1 MDSFVIERWIRDR
14 DVFVATARE
23 LGAEVNVQDAGAD
36 VKEQISQIEYFI
48 NKQVDVIVVIARDC
62 GALSDAIQKAQSAGI
77 SVISYDRMVNNANTD
92 LYISFDNRKVGE
104 IMAQALVNA
113 LPQGGDVFMIQGS
126 SSDNNVQMVK
136 QGFDDMLADT
146 DLHVVYEANCDG
158 WTAELAA
165 GYVEEALEK
174 YPHVKGIMC
183 GNDDIASQ
191 VVQVLAEN
199 QLAGNV
205 VVVGQDGDL
214 AACQRIV
221 EGTQYMTAF
230 KPIEDL
236 ARKAAKY
243 AVEMGSGKGVA
254 ELEDVTETV
263 NDGTYE
269 IPSCIL
275 EPTAVT
281 KENIDKVIIEGGF
294 HRRDEVLSEC
304 GLQLNKIFR
313 DYPAAFCR
321 CKSKLVYS
329 IILQQKCPVLCRA
342 FFVFLKMSCF
352 LPTMSRLPCAI
363 VTSSRKREKRKKK
376 WRIFTMR
383 KKVVS
388 AILCASM
395 VAGMVVIPG
404 VAVKAD
410 DKKLI
415 GVTMPTKDLQRWNQ
429 DGENM
434 KKELEAAGYEVDLQ
448 YASNDVSTQVSQLE
462 NQVANGCDLLVVASI
477 DGSSLGE
484 PLKQAKEAGIP
495 VISYDRLLMNSDAVS
510 YYATFDNYKVGQKQG
525 EYLVDALDLDNQDGP
540 FNIELFTGDPG
551 DNNCN
556 FFFGGAMDVLQ
567 KYIDEGKLVVKSGQT
582 EFEQVATANWDS
594 AKAQDRMDT
603 IIAGNYSDGTNLDA
617 VLCSNDSTAL
627 GVENA
632 LAASYTGEYPIITG
646 QDCDT
651 PNVKKPCSWKTGY
664 VRIQRYTCSCICSC

>member
-1 MDSFVIERWIRDR
+1 MKKIKMFMGAVLCMNLLTLSGCDRIVQSAVVEEKDQTEQKKEEKKETVQKTVAEQVQAPEIYQTTIQADLRSADREDKETPMNFTLTADAPVKVPDVDAICLKKVKRVAISEEEQNKNEETAEENKEEDKVQIGLTVDSFVIERWIRDR

-77 SVISYDRMVNNANTD
+77 PVISYDRMVNNANTD

-294 HRRDEVLSEC
+294 HRRDEVY
-304 GLQLNKIFR
+304 LNA
-313 DYPAAFCR
+313 DY
-321 CKSKLVYS
+321 S
-329 IILQQKCPVLCRA
+329 
-342 FFVFLKMSCF
+342 
-352 LPTMSRLPCAI
+352 
-363 VTSSRKREKRKKK
+363 
-376 WRIFTMR
+376 
-383 KKVVS
+383 
-388 AILCASM
+388 
-395 VAGMVVIPG
+395 
-404 VAVKAD
+404 
-410 DKKLI
+410 
-415 GVTMPTKDLQRWNQ
+415 
-429 DGENM
+429 
-434 KKELEAAGYEVDLQ
+434 
-448 YASNDVSTQVSQLE
+448 
-462 NQVANGCDLLVVASI
+462 
-477 DGSSLGE
+477 
-484 PLKQAKEAGIP
+484 
-495 VISYDRLLMNSDAVS
+495 
-510 YYATFDNYKVGQKQG
+510 
-525 EYLVDALDLDNQDGP
+525 
-540 FNIELFTGDPG
+540 
-551 DNNCN
+551 
-556 FFFGGAMDVLQ
+556 
-567 KYIDEGKLVVKSGQT
+567 
-582 EFEQVATANWDS
+582 
-594 AKAQDRMDT
+594 
-603 IIAGNYSDGTNLDA
+603 
-617 VLCSNDSTAL
+617 
-627 GVENA
+627 
-632 LAASYTGEYPIITG
+632 
-646 QDCDT
+646 
-651 PNVKKPCSWKTGY
+651 
-664 VRIQRYTCSCICSC
+664 

>member
-1 MDSFVIERWIRDR
+1 MKLYKTKKNCGKLLLGILAFCTGMILLTGCGSSSEQKQNKNEKTAEENKEEDKVQIGLTVDSFVIERWIR
-14 DVFVATARE
+14 E
-23 LGAEVNVQDAGAD
+23 DAGAD

-77 SVISYDRMVNNANTD
+77 PVISYDRMVNNANTD

-294 HRRDEVLSEC
+294 HRRDEVY
-304 GLQLNKIFR
+304 LNA
-313 DYPAAFCR
+313 DY
-321 CKSKLVYS
+321 S
-329 IILQQKCPVLCRA
+329 
-342 FFVFLKMSCF
+342 
-352 LPTMSRLPCAI
+352 
-363 VTSSRKREKRKKK
+363 
-376 WRIFTMR
+376 
-383 KKVVS
+383 
-388 AILCASM
+388 
-395 VAGMVVIPG
+395 
-404 VAVKAD
+404 
-410 DKKLI
+410 
-415 GVTMPTKDLQRWNQ
+415 
-429 DGENM
+429 
-434 KKELEAAGYEVDLQ
+434 
-448 YASNDVSTQVSQLE
+448 
-462 NQVANGCDLLVVASI
+462 
-477 DGSSLGE
+477 
-484 PLKQAKEAGIP
+484 
-495 VISYDRLLMNSDAVS
+495 
-510 YYATFDNYKVGQKQG
+510 
-525 EYLVDALDLDNQDGP
+525 
-540 FNIELFTGDPG
+540 
-551 DNNCN
+551 
-556 FFFGGAMDVLQ
+556 
-567 KYIDEGKLVVKSGQT
+567 
-582 EFEQVATANWDS
+582 
-594 AKAQDRMDT
+594 
-603 IIAGNYSDGTNLDA
+603 
-617 VLCSNDSTAL
+617 
-627 GVENA
+627 
-632 LAASYTGEYPIITG
+632 
-646 QDCDT
+646 
-651 PNVKKPCSWKTGY
+651 
-664 VRIQRYTCSCICSC
+664 

>member
-1 MDSFVIERWIRDR
+1 MKLYKTKKNCGKLLLGILAFCTGMILLTGCGSSSEQKQNKNEETAEENKEEDKVQIGLTVDSFVIERWIRDR

-77 SVISYDRMVNNANTD
+77 PVISYDRMVNNANTD

-243 AVEMGSGKGVA
+243 AVEMGSGNRAGRM
-254 ELEDVTETV
+254 
-263 NDGTYE
+263 
-269 IPSCIL
+269 CI
-275 EPTAVT
+275 TCIV
-281 KENIDKVIIEGGF
+281 
-294 HRRDEVLSEC
+294 
-304 GLQLNKIFR
+304 
-313 DYPAAFCR
+313 
-321 CKSKLVYS
+321 
-329 IILQQKCPVLCRA
+329 
-342 FFVFLKMSCF
+342 FVF
-352 LPTMSRLPCAI
+352 AI
-363 VTSSRKREKRKKK
+363 VMSTQ
-376 WRIFTMR
+376 II
-383 KKVVS
+383 KVYQKDQEYIAKQADLEQQLS
-388 AILCASM
+388 AE
-395 VAGMVVIPG
+395 
-404 VAVKAD
+404 
-410 DKKLI
+410 
-415 GVTMPTKDLQRWNQ
+415 Q
-429 DGENM
+429 DRQ
-434 KKELEAAGYEVDLQ
+434 KELEAYETYTKSQQ
-448 YASNDVSTQVSQLE
+448 YVEDVAKSKL
-462 NQVANGCDLLVVASI
+462 GLLYDNEVVF
-477 DGSSLGE
+477 
-484 PLKQAKEAGIP
+484 KE
-495 VISYDRLLMNSDAVS
+495 
-510 YYATFDNYKVGQKQG
+510 QK
-525 EYLVDALDLDNQDGP
+525 
-540 FNIELFTGDPG
+540 
-551 DNNCN
+551 
-556 FFFGGAMDVLQ
+556 
-567 KYIDEGKLVVKSGQT
+567 
-582 EFEQVATANWDS
+582 
-594 AKAQDRMDT
+594 
-603 IIAGNYSDGTNLDA
+603 
-617 VLCSNDSTAL
+617 
-627 GVENA
+627 
-632 LAASYTGEYPIITG
+632 
-646 QDCDT
+646 
-651 PNVKKPCSWKTGY
+651 
-664 VRIQRYTCSCICSC
+664 